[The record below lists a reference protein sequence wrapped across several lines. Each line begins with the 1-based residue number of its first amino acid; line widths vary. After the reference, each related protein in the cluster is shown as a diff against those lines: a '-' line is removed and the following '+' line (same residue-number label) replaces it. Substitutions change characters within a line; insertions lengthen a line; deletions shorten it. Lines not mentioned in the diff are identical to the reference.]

1 VCLLADI
8 VSNFNMP
15 TEAISAQG
23 INQIEDAA

>member
-1 VCLLADI
+1 LADI

-15 TEAISAQG
+15 TELTISAQG

>member
-1 VCLLADI
+1 LADT

-15 TEAISAQG
+15 TELAISAQG